1 MSAAQEAYARRDWR
15 VARDLFRAGPAAAAA
30 DLSAWADAAWWLGL
44 VDESIEVGERAY
56 AANVAADRPAAAAVD
71 ALTVAANYLLRGEE
85 SAGSGWLAR
94 AARALAEAPDA
105 PEHAYF
111 RYLTEVENGPED
123 GRVDAARAVRAAGER
138 FGDPN
143 LIALGTLGEG
153 RALLKAGRVADGL
166 AALDEAMV
174 AVRSAD
180 LRPDWVGMI
189 LCGLIAAAYEMAD
202 LRRAAEWVAATE
214 RWLTTLS
221 EAVVFQGVCRVHR
234 SQLRAV
240 HGDWAT
246 AEREARQVCADV
258 ADIHLATAAEA
269 HYTLGEIHRQRGAL
283 ADAEEEYQR
292 AHRLGRDPQPGVALL
307 LLARRQ
313 PDAALASVRAA
324 LTAEAADR
332 LARARLCAAQVEIAL
347 AAGDPA
353 TGRKAADELE
363 ETATAYDSPG
373 LRAAAGSA
381 RGAVLLAEGH
391 PAEAL
396 AVLRPPAGPGTSW
409 TCPTRSRARSSCWPP
424 PTGRWATPTAGGV
437 SRMRRARCSGGSA

>member
-1 MSAAQEAYARRDWR
+1 MSAAREAYARRDWR

-56 AANVAADRPAAAAVD
+56 AANLAADRLAAAAID

-94 AARALAEAPDA
+94 AARALAERAGRTRARVLPLSDRGRER
-105 PEHAYF
+105 P
-111 RYLTEVENGPED
+111 RGRPGGRRPGGPG
-123 GRVDAARAVRAAGER
+123 GR
-138 FGDPN
+138 
-143 LIALGTLGEG
+143 
-153 RALLKAGRVADGL
+153 RALRRPQPDRPRDARRGTGALAAGRVADGL

-214 RWLTTLS
+214 RWLTTVS

-258 ADIHLATAAEA
+258 ADIRLATAAEA

-283 ADAEEEYQR
+283 AEPR
-292 AHRLGRDPQPGVALL
+292 RSTSGRT
-307 LLARRQ
+307 
-313 PDAALASVRAA
+313 ASGAIRS
-324 LTAEAADR
+324 
-332 LARARLCAAQVEIAL
+332 
-347 AAGDPA
+347 PA
-353 TGRKAADELE
+353 
-363 ETATAYDSPG
+363 
-373 LRAAAGSA
+373 
-381 RGAVLLAEGH
+381 
-391 PAEAL
+391 
-396 AVLRPPAGPGTSW
+396 
-409 TCPTRSRARSSCWPP
+409 SRCSCWRAGAR
-424 PTGRWATPTAGGV
+424 TRRWRRCGR
-437 SRMRRARCSGGSA
+437 R